1 MQEELI
7 TERLEASHGS
17 AVLTH
22 EMENTI
28 VKRVFGGTLWNK
40 VLCSSTAH
48 QLVSACLLRSPV

>member
-7 TERLEASHGS
+7 AERLEASHGS
-17 AVLTH
+17 SGLVP

-40 VLCSSTAH
+40 VLCPSLTLL
-48 QLVSACLLRSPV
+48 LV